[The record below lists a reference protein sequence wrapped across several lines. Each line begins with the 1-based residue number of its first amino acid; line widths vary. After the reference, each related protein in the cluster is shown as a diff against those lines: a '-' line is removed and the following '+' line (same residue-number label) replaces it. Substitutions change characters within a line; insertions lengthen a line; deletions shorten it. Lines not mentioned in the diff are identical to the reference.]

1 MGSKREKILKK
12 LDAALEEVDD
22 ILYVDFERVLALARQ
37 AQASAA
43 QIDAPEQ
50 LARALH
56 AEAWVLVNRRHL
68 EEAVEKALTAL
79 EYARAYRLPDVECRA
94 IGVVAASF
102 AFTRDLSNA
111 VQLLEHQREIAEA
124 ANDASSLAM
133 AAHDLGVMVLE
144 TGDIPRATELI
155 EQGIATMPPDRY
167 RGVVLGMMLTS
178 LGIVY
183 IKTERY
189 EQALEIEQRALDIFL
204 RAKSD
209 YYAITAYHHLGYLF
223 MMRKEFDRA
232 DSYLA
237 RAYEIGERRNYP
249 EMQAATVG
257 LIGELR
263 WKEGRLTEA
272 LKLYA
277 QAVSLAQQQD
287 MFVYLVSFYDEMSQ
301 ICQTLGDYPSALR
314 YRDLQQKTSDSAAA
328 RNITRRLEILRS
340 IFGANQSQQKKALE
354 QLQKGREDERVKD
367 SILERLSHEFRTPL
381 TVIRSG
387 TDLLE
392 RYYERLSD
400 AQRKSQ
406 FEKINSR
413 VTWMT
418 IMLDEI
424 LMLLR
429 LNRGEIGLHPHYS
442 GLRETVE
449 KALNKIELMVGGV
462 QRVDLDLPPSSFWFD
477 PDLLSVILIQLVS
490 NALKFSKARVHLTL
504 EIRDGELRLTVTDSG
519 IGIPAE
525 EIARVAEV
533 FYRATN
539 LDEQAGYGLGM
550 ALVDRAVTAYG
561 GRWEI
566 RSELMLGTTVTAHLP
581 LLAPLRKPDV
591 E

>member
-1 MGSKREKILKK
+1 MGSEREKILKK
-12 LDAALEEVDD
+12 LDVSLAEVDD
-22 ILYVDFERVLALARQ
+22 ILYVDFERVLAVARQ
-37 AQASAA
+37 VQASAR
-43 QIDAPEQ
+43 QIDAPEP

-79 EYARAYRLPDVECRA
+79 EYARIYRLPDVECRA

-111 VQLLEHQREIAEA
+111 IQLLEHQREIAEA

-155 EQGIATMPPDRY
+155 EQGIAIMPPDRY

-183 IKTERY
+183 IKTEQYAR
-189 EQALEIEQRALDIFL
+189 ALEIEQRALDIFL

-223 MMRKEFDRA
+223 MMQQEFDRA
-232 DSYLA
+232 DSYLT
-237 RAYEIGERRNYP
+237 RAYEIGERRNYA

-263 WKEGRLTEA
+263 WKAGKLTEA
-272 LKLYA
+272 LELYA
-277 QAVSLAQQQD
+277 QAVNLAQQQD

-301 ICQTLGDYPSALR
+301 ICQELGDYPSALR
-314 YRDLQQKTSDSAAA
+314 YRDLQQQTSDSAAA

-354 QLQKGREDERVKD
+354 QLQKSRDDERVKD

-400 AQRKSQ
+400 VQRKSQ

-442 GLRETVE
+442 GLRETVDR
-449 KALNKIELMVGGV
+449 ALNKVELMVGDV
-462 QRVDLDLPPSSFWFD
+462 QRVDLDLPLSSFWFD

-490 NALKFSKARVHLTL
+490 NGLKFSKARVHLIL
-504 EIRDGELRLTVTDSG
+504 EIRDGELHLIVTDSG

-525 EIARVAEV
+525 EIARVVEV

-539 LDEQAGYGLGM
+539 LDEQAGYGLGL

-566 RSELMLGTTVTAHLP
+566 RSELKAGTTVTVRLP
-581 LLAPLRKPDV
+581 VLAPLRKPDI